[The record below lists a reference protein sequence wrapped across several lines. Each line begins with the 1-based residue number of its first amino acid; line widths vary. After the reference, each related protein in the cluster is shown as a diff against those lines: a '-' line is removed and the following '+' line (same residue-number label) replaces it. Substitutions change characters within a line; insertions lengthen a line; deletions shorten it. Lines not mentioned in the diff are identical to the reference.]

1 MDGKPSV
8 ITMTQDAMLEALAE
22 AYHETDDNTMT
33 SREMSVALGLS
44 SYMVTKRIREAIK
57 RGLLEP
63 CYAMKRNVHGEVR
76 TVKAYAWIG
85 NGEEEIGEIDDNPD

>member
-1 MDGKPSV
+1 MDRKAGV
-8 ITMTQDAMLEALAE
+8 IKMTQDAMLDALAE

-33 SREMSVALGLS
+33 SREMAEALGLS
-44 SYMVTKRIREAIK
+44 DYMVTKRIREAIK

-76 TVKAYAWIG
+76 QVKAYAWLG
-85 NGEEEIGEIDDNPD
+85 NGNTGEADDQIA